1 MTNTRKRKKKALITG
16 IRGQDGSYLAELLL
30 SEGYEVMGTSH
41 QTDSVMLF
49 EDGRCPVEIIKV
61 DIGSTSEVRRAIET
75 CRPDEVYN
83 LAARS
88 SSSQLFDDP
97 IATAEINAV
106 AAVRFLEA
114 IRVCSPKARYCQAA
128 SSEVFV
134 GAASTP
140 QDEQTPLQPVNAYGA
155 AKAYA
160 LNMAKA
166 YRLQHGL
173 HASTAILFN
182 HESPRRGGEY
192 VTRKISRAAAMI
204 ACGKADSLTLGSLD
218 SRRDW
223 GYAADYARAMWLMLQ
238 RPEGGE
244 YVIAT
249 GQTHSVADFCEIAFS
264 RVGLNYQDYVR
275 IDPQLG
281 RRVETVELRGN
292 PAKARA
298 LLDWHPSVSFAE
310 MVEMMVDADLR
321 RLNSELPG

>member
-1 MTNTRKRKKKALITG
+1 MMTSPQYQKKKALITG

-30 SEGYEVMGTSH
+30 SKGYEVVGTSH
-41 QTDSVMLF
+41 QTDSVMRL
-49 EDGRCPVEIIKV
+49 EEGQSTVEVMKV
-61 DIGSTSEVRRAIET
+61 DLGSTSDVRRLIET
-75 CRPDEVYN
+75 CRPNEVYN

-97 IATAEINAV
+97 IATADINAV
-106 AAVRFLEA
+106 AVVRFLEA
-114 IRVCSPKARYCQAA
+114 IRASSPLTRFCQAA

-140 QDEQTPLQPVNAYGA
+140 QDEQTALQPVNAYGA

-160 LNMAKA
+160 LNMVKA

-192 VTRKISRAAAMI
+192 VTRKISRTVALI
-204 ACGKADSLTLGSLD
+204 ANGKADSLTLGSLD

-223 GYAADYARAMWLMLQ
+223 GYAADYVRAMWLMLQ
-238 RPEGGE
+238 RPESGD

-249 GQTHSVADFCEIAFS
+249 GETHTVGEFCDIAFA
-264 RVGLNYQDYVR
+264 RVGLNFEDYVQ

-281 RRVETVELRGN
+281 RRVETIELRGN
-292 PAKARA
+292 PAKARNI
-298 LLDWHPSVSFAE
+298 LHWYPSVKFAE
-310 MVEMMVDADLR
+310 MVEMMVDADLHQVK
-321 RLNSELPG
+321 ND